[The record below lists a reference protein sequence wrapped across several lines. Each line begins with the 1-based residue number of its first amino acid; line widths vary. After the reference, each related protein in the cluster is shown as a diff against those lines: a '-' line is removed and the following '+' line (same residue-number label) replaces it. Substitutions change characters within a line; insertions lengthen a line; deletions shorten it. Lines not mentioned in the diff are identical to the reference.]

1 MTDWATF
8 ADASPEVA
16 AAGRRL
22 LERTGSGRG
31 LLATVRGDAPPRINP
46 VSIGFVDGHLL
57 TFVIVDS
64 AKDRDL
70 LADGRYAL
78 HAQWDPAE
86 PHEFL
91 VRGQVRV
98 VDEPGLRESAIA
110 GWPFEVDDGY
120 RLYELEPEQ
129 VLLGE
134 RASDDDW
141 PPVYRSWRSAAG
153 R

>member
-8 ADASPEVA
+8 ADASPELA

-46 VSIGFVDGHLL
+46 VSIGIVDGHLL

-91 VRGQVRV
+91 LRGRVRV
-98 VDEPGLRESAIA
+98 VEGALRQTAIA
-110 GWPFEVDDGY
+110 GWAFEADDGY

-129 VLLGE
+129 ALLGE
-134 RASDDDW
+134 RASEDDW
-141 PPVYRSWRSAAG
+141 PPVYRSWRSRAAG
-153 R
+153 